1 MAIEHIAA
9 LRGMALCRALS
20 AAELE
25 AIAAIVASR
34 QVAAGA
40 DLFRE
45 GEPGDGLFLVVA
57 GEVNVIKRGPSGEH
71 SLARLGAGGV
81 LGEMSLVTAEARS
94 ATGRALVATQA
105 LYLPAARFRALL
117 ETNSLAAHKMVA
129 AIAEVLAHRLATMN
143 GIVLQLAGNSSA
155 ADVERSLLKTQDLAA
170 LHRTMQVWSF

>member
-1 MAIEHIAA
+1 MAIEHIVA
-9 LRGMALCRALS
+9 LKAMALCRALS

-25 AIAAIVASR
+25 AIAAIVESR
-34 QVAAGA
+34 QVAAGG

-57 GEVNVIKRGPSGEH
+57 GEINVVKRAPSGEH

-81 LGEMSLVTAEARS
+81 LGEMSLVTSEARS
-94 ATGRALVATQA
+94 ATGRALIDTQA

-117 ETNSLAAHKMVA
+117 EANSLAAHKMVA
-129 AIAEVLAHRLATMN
+129 AIAEVLARRLATMN
-143 GIVLQLAGNSSA
+143 GMVLQLAGSPGPAGTESSP
-155 ADVERSLLKTQDLAA
+155 LKTQDLAA